1 MGKRLTSSGIEKSPK
16 ASLHRSVFCRKFRR
30 LPRPRWNMRLFPIVS
45 KSMDFSVHSRIAA
58 PRASKRLFV
67 FGGVG
72 LLIIAVVL
80 LAYFGTEIRAN
91 ERKAPKGPS
100 AVPVAVAQVAQEMVP
115 VRLRTIGN
123 VEAFATVSVKARV
136 DGQIVEV
143 GFKEGE
149 EVRKGQTLF
158 KIDPRPYE
166 AALRQAEANALRDA
180 AARDQA
186 RSQERRYQ
194 ELLDKNFVSKEAYAQ
209 IRTNAAIAEATAGAS
224 RAALDSAKL
233 NLEYCTIRAP
243 IEGYAGK
250 IQIQM
255 GNLVRANDA
264 NPLVVVNQVHP
275 IYVNFAVPEQRLAE
289 VREYMA
295 SGPLTVQTLTPG
307 SDQADATGV
316 LIFVDNAVDPST
328 GTIRLRARFP
338 NKENILW
345 PGQFINVSVRLFE
358 QADAIVI
365 PSQAVQTGPEGQY
378 VYVVGQDMVADVR
391 KITVQRTEGESAI
404 VAGGLAKGERV
415 VTHGQLR
422 LGPKMRVQIAKPAAE
437 TS

>member
-1 MGKRLTSSGIEKSPK
+1 MDSSVPSRFAASTTS
-16 ASLHRSVFCRKFRR
+16 RR
-30 LPRPRWNMRLFPIVS
+30 LL
-45 KSMDFSVHSRIAA
+45 
-58 PRASKRLFV
+58 L

-72 LLIIAVVL
+72 LLVLAAVL
-80 LAYFGTEIRAN
+80 FAYFGAEIRAN
-91 ERKAPKGPS
+91 ERKAPKGPP
-100 AVPVAVAQVAQEMVP
+100 AVPVSVAQVVLEVVP
-115 VRLRTIGN
+115 FRLQAIGN
-123 VEAFATVSVKARV
+123 VEAFSTVALKARV

-149 EVRKGQTLF
+149 EVARGRVLF

-166 AALRQAEANALRDA
+166 AAMRQAEANALRDA

-194 ELLDKNFVSKEAYAQ
+194 ELLEKNFVSKEAYAQ
-209 IRTNAAIAEATAGAS
+209 IRTNAATAEATAKAS
-224 RAALDSAKL
+224 EAALDNAKL
-233 NLEYCTIRAP
+233 NLEYCTIHAP

-255 GNLVRANDA
+255 GNLVRANDV
-264 NPLVVVNQVHP
+264 NSLVVINQVHP

-295 SGPLTVQTLTPG
+295 SGPLAVQTLAPG
-307 SDQADATGV
+307 SDRAAATGV
-316 LIFVDNAVDPST
+316 LVFVDNAVDPST

-338 NKENILW
+338 NKENALW
-345 PGQFINVSVRLFE
+345 PGQFVNVSVRLFE

-378 VYVVGQDMVADVR
+378 VYVVDQDMVADVR
-391 KITVQRTEGESAI
+391 KIAVQRTEGERAI
-404 VAGGLAKGERV
+404 VASGLAKGEQV
-415 VTHGQLR
+415 VTQGQLR
-422 LGPKMRVQIAKPAAE
+422 LGPKTRVQIGKP
-437 TS
+437 TQGP

>member
-1 MGKRLTSSGIEKSPK
+1 MDSSV
-16 ASLHRSVFCRKFRR
+16 RSHV
-30 LPRPRWNMRLFPIVS
+30 
-45 KSMDFSVHSRIAA
+45 AA
-58 PRASKRLFV
+58 PTAKRLFV

-72 LLIIAVVL
+72 LLVVAVVL
-80 LAYFGTEIRAN
+80 FAYFGTEILAN

-100 AVPVAVAQVAQEMVP
+100 AIPVSITPVLQEVVPF
-115 VRLRTIGN
+115 RLLAIGN
-123 VEAFATVSVKARV
+123 VEAYSTVALKARV

-149 EVRKGQTLF
+149 EVPRGRVLF
-158 KIDPRPYE
+158 KIDPRPYQ
-166 AALRQAEANALRDA
+166 ATLRQAEANFLRDTSQKN
-180 AARDQA
+180 QA

-194 ELLDKNFVSKEAYAQ
+194 ELLAKNFVSKEAYAQ
-209 IRTNAAIAEATAGAS
+209 IRTNADTAEAVAQGS
-224 RAALDSAKL
+224 RAALDNAKL
-233 NLEYCTIRAP
+233 NLEYCTIRSQ
-243 IEGYAGK
+243 IDGYPGK

-264 NPLVVVNQVHP
+264 NPLVVINQVHP
-275 IYVNFAVPEQRLAE
+275 IYVNFSVPEQRLAE

-295 SGPLTVQTLTPG
+295 SGPLAVQALTPA

-345 PGQFINVSVRLFE
+345 PGQFVNVSVRLFE

-391 KITVQRTEGESAI
+391 KITVLRTEGESAI

-437 TS
+437 TSGISASCSSD